1 MIIDPNTGKPT
12 AHDGPTGRVI
22 AIQEMVIKGRPTWAI
37 DFAPAITAFE
47 FEEVMMI
54 LGDVTR
60 GIAQQA
66 LSKVHEAR
74 HMAKL
79 KQELNKEK

>member
-1 MIIDPNTGKPT
+1 MILDKDGKPT
-12 AHDGPTGRVI
+12 AHDGPTGRFI
-22 AIQEMVIKGRPTWAI
+22 SINEMMIQGRPTWAI
-37 DFAPAITAFE
+37 DFGPAITAFE

-66 LSKVHEAR
+66 LSKVREAR

>member
-1 MIIDPNTGKPT
+1 MILDKDGKPT
-12 AHDGPTGRVI
+12 AVDGPTGRSI
-22 AIQEMVIKGRPTWAI
+22 SINEMVIKGRPTWAI
-37 DFAPAITAFE
+37 DFAPSVGAFE

-66 LSKVHEAR
+66 LSRVHEAR
-74 HMAKL
+74 IQQKL
-79 KQELNKEK
+79 RAELNKEK